1 MKVGVISE
9 EASHSQRNF
18 SFALTRNKNKTSFQ
32 NFSQN
37 VPCLTVWMTIITY
50 VLCLNLGMGAKD
62 DIGRFPSFGGLKD
75 VEHNMGVWD
84 FQRITAALLLPL
96 Q

>member
-18 SFALTRNKNKTSFQ
+18 SFALTRRIWFLERYENQYKTSFQ
-32 NFSQN
+32 NFTQN

-50 VLCLNLGMGAKD
+50 VLNLGMGAKD
-62 DIGRFPSFGGLKD
+62 YIGRFLSFAGLKD
-75 VEHNMGVWD
+75 MEHNIGD
-84 FQRITAALLLPL
+84 
-96 Q
+96 

>member
-50 VLCLNLGMGAKD
+50 VLNLGMGAKD
-62 DIGRFPSFGGLKD
+62 YIGRFLSFAGLKD
-75 VEHNMGVWD
+75 MEHNIGD
-84 FQRITAALLLPL
+84 
-96 Q
+96 

>member
-1 MKVGVISE
+1 MRRIWFLE
-9 EASHSQRNF
+9 RYE
-18 SFALTRNKNKTSFQ
+18 NKYKTSFQ

-37 VPCLTVWMTIITY
+37 VPVFRVWMTIITY
-50 VLCLNLGMGAKD
+50 VLCLNLSMGAKD
-62 DIGRFPSFGGLKD
+62 DIGRFPSFGGLKYM
-75 VEHNMGVWD
+75 EHNIGDSD

>member
-62 DIGRFPSFGGLKD
+62 DIGRLKD